1 MLGRVGSSHE
11 FTGLLL
17 REQTSSL
24 NHAQGRGGGVMGR
37 SNNNPTELI
46 TPWVFYCHYIC
57 VQ

>member
-1 MLGRVGSSHE
+1 MLGRVGSSQE

-24 NHAQGRGGGVMGR
+24 NHAQRGGVMGR

>member
-1 MLGRVGSSHE
+1 MLGRVGSSQE

-24 NHAQGRGGGVMGR
+24 NHARRRGGVMGR
-37 SNNNPTELI
+37 FNNNPTELI
-46 TPWVFYCHYIC
+46 TPWGFYCHYIC